1 MGEGTANR
9 SNQEWLDSV
18 YDKLKVKLKA
28 ECRRVGTDIPYTTGE
43 DGRYRDII
51 DTAYGRTPDGGVTL
65 ANWTNGFWPGMLWQ
79 MYHATGDTA
88 YRDAAAGV
96 EERLEVVLKDSEAV
110 GHDLGF
116 LFLQSSVANYR
127 ETGDK
132 EAKRRGLLAA
142 AELAA
147 RYNLKGEFLRAWSG
161 PRETEHGKRM
171 GGGDIR
177 GWMIIDS
184 MMNLPLLYW
193 ASEETG
199 DPRFSQIAE
208 NHAHTAAQH
217 FVRGDGSV
225 NHIVEFDT
233 HTGEYVT
240 TYGGQ
245 GYETGSSWTRGQAW
259 GLYGFTLSYLHTKN
273 PEFLSAAERIAN
285 YFMANIPESGLI
297 PVDFRQPT
305 EPAWEDSTAAA
316 IAACG
321 LIELS
326 KLSDGRQSDV
336 YLSAAVKLLQ
346 ALEKHSF
353 NWNEDEDNFLTK
365 CTGAYHDKEHEFSII
380 YGDYYFLEALM
391 KLCSKE
397 LVIW

>member
-1 MGEGTANR
+1 MEGHL
-9 SNQEWLDSV
+9 NQKWLDSV
-18 YDKLKVKLKA
+18 YDKLLVKMRA
-28 ECRRVGTDIPYTTGE
+28 QCRRVGANIPYTTNKDGMYE
-43 DGRYRDII
+43 DITKTRW
-51 DTAYGRTPDGGVTL
+51 GRTADGGTSVGF
-65 ANWTNGFWPGMLWQ
+65 WTNGFWPGMLWQ
-79 MYHATGDTA
+79 MYQATGDEE
-88 YRDAAAGV
+88 YRKAAVGV
-96 EERLEVVLKDSEAV
+96 EERLDVLLRSAETVD
-110 GHDLGF
+110 HDVGF
-116 LFLQSSVANYR
+116 LFLLSSVANYR
-127 ETGDK
+127 KTGDP
-132 EAKRRGLLAA
+132 EARRRGLLAA
-142 AELAA
+142 SLLSS
-147 RYNLKGEFLRAWSG
+147 RYNLDGKFIRAWPDAMAG
-161 PRETEHGKRM
+161 MTKQF

-177 GWMIIDS
+177 GWMIIDC

-353 NWNEDEDNFLTK
+353 NWNEDEDNLLTK
-365 CTGAYHDKEHEFSII
+365 CTAAYHDKEHEFSII
-380 YGDYYFLEALM
+380 YGDYYFLEAMM
-391 KLCSKE
+391 KLAGRE
-397 LVIW
+397 LFIW

>member
-1 MGEGTANR
+1 MKLTENQSKWVEETLSRMAKKMEKVRER
-9 SNQEWLDSV
+9 S
-18 YDKLKVKLKA
+18 A
-28 ECRRVGTDIPYTTGE
+28 EKIPYDTK
-43 DGRYRDII
+43 DGIHADKSDERNISW
-51 DTAYGRTPDGGVTL
+51 
-65 ANWTNGFWPGMLWQ
+65 WTNGFWGGIMWQ
-79 MYHATGDTA
+79 MHALTGEKRYQEIARWSEEKLDTCFLHYDMMDHDNGFKWLPTA
-88 YRDAAAGV
+88 VADYRVTGN
-96 EERLEVVLKDSEAV
+96 ERSK
-110 GHDLGF
+110 
-116 LFLQSSVANYR
+116 
-127 ETGDK
+127 K
-132 EAKRRGLLAA
+132 RGLLAA
-142 AELAA
+142 EVLAG
-147 RYNLKGEFLRAWSG
+147 RYNPAGKFLRAWNDWEGSDVDRSG
-161 PRETEHGKRM
+161 
-171 GGGDIR
+171 
-177 GWMIIDS
+177 WAIIDC

-273 PEFLSAAERIAN
+273 PEFLSAAEHIAN

-305 EPAWEDSTAAA
+305 ESAWEDSTAAA

>member
-1 MGEGTANR
+1 MNKELSAR
-9 SNQEWLDSV
+9 SNQEWLDDV
-18 YDKLKVKLKA
+18 YHKLLLKMKA
-28 ECRRVGTDIPYTTGE
+28 ECARVGTKIPYSTDK
-43 DGRYRDII
+43 DGTYHDIEEGPFGI
-51 DTAYGRTPDGGVTL
+51 T
-65 ANWTNGFWPGMLWQ
+65 NWTNGFWPGMLWQ
-79 MYHATGDTA
+79 MYHVTKDEAYKDTA
-88 YRDAAAGV
+88 VGV
-96 EERLEVVLKDSEAV
+96 EERLKVVLDDSESL

-116 LFLQSSVANYR
+116 MFLQSSVANYR
-127 ETGDK
+127 ETGDQQ
-132 EAKRRGLLAA
+132 ARRRGLLAA
-142 AELAA
+142 AQLAS
-147 RYNLKGEFLRAWSG
+147 RYNLDGKFIRAWPG
-161 PRETEHGKRM
+161 PRHSKHSEMM

-177 GWMIIDS
+177 GWMIIDC

-193 ASEETG
+193 ASEESG
-199 DPRFSQIAE
+199 DPRFAQIAE
-208 NHAHTAAQH
+208 SHAHTAAQY

-225 NHIVEFDT
+225 NHIVEFDP

-259 GLYGFTLSYLHTKN
+259 GLYGFTLSYLHTKD

-297 PVDFRQPT
+297 PVDFRQPE

-321 LIELS
+321 LIELA
-326 KLSDGRQSDV
+326 KLSDGRQSEI
-336 YLSAAVKLLQ
+336 YLNAAMKLLQ
-346 ALEKHSF
+346 ALEKRSF

-391 KLCSKE
+391 KLCGKE
-397 LVIW
+397 LFIW

>member
-1 MGEGTANR
+1 M
-9 SNQEWLDSV
+9 
-18 YDKLKVKLKA
+18 
-28 ECRRVGTDIPYTTGE
+28 PTTGS
-43 DGRYRDII
+43 
-51 DTAYGRTPDGGVTL
+51 
-65 ANWTNGFWPGMLWQ
+65 PG
-79 MYHATGDTA
+79 T
-88 YRDAAAGV
+88 
-96 EERLEVVLKDSEAV
+96 
-110 GHDLGF
+110 
-116 LFLQSSVANYR
+116 SVPKS
-127 ETGDK
+127 G
-132 EAKRRGLLAA
+132 GLLAA
-142 AELAA
+142 EVLAG
-147 RYNLKGEFLRAWSG
+147 RYNPAGKFLRAWNDWEGSDVDRSG
-161 PRETEHGKRM
+161 
-171 GGGDIR
+171 
-177 GWMIIDS
+177 WAIIDC

-273 PEFLSAAERIAN
+273 PEFLSA
-285 YFMANIPESGLI
+285 
-297 PVDFRQPT
+297 T

-380 YGDYYFLEALM
+380 YGDYYFLKALM
-391 KLCSKE
+391 KLCGKE

>member
-1 MGEGTANR
+1 MKLTETQSKWVEETLSRMAKKMEKVRER
-9 SNQEWLDSV
+9 S
-18 YDKLKVKLKA
+18 A
-28 ECRRVGTDIPYTTGE
+28 EKIPYDTK
-43 DGRYRDII
+43 DGIHADKSDERNISW
-51 DTAYGRTPDGGVTL
+51 
-65 ANWTNGFWPGMLWQ
+65 WTNGFWGGIMWQ
-79 MYHATGDTA
+79 MHALTGEKRYQEIARWSEEKLDTCFLHYDMMDHDNGFKWLPTA
-88 YRDAAAGV
+88 VADYRVTGN
-96 EERLEVVLKDSEAV
+96 ERSK
-110 GHDLGF
+110 
-116 LFLQSSVANYR
+116 
-127 ETGDK
+127 K
-132 EAKRRGLLAA
+132 RGLLAA
-142 AELAA
+142 EVLAG
-147 RYNLKGEFLRAWSG
+147 RYNPAGKFLRAWNDWEGSDVDRSG
-161 PRETEHGKRM
+161 
-171 GGGDIR
+171 
-177 GWMIIDS
+177 WAIIDC

-273 PEFLSAAERIAN
+273 PEFLSAAEHIAN

-305 EPAWEDSTAAA
+305 ESAWEDSTAAA